1 MKACTKFI
9 SPCWAC
15 SSCRHDSEAFSAE
28 DWARRK
34 GKLPTSCWPFH
45 TSILLN
51 TAATCIWGGGSL
63 SKDEQARHVLCMSH
77 LSVQQHS
84 RRQTLHL
91 AFKMYLFFPLLNNLG
106 SSFTSA
112 NILTIAIMLLRIP
125 LVLVAVSVA
134 LSLAYRYSNSRSANT
149 TTGLSKIT
157 MAHAFAIEAIQL
169 TLAIMGSVISCAMVL
184 ISPTILYRFQIAD
197 LELYISTWLAAVGIL
212 AMYASAVFTIDAIDS
227 LIQLGSWTHPIQIQT
242 LLLTRNLLIPSTV
255 TTKHR
260 SEELVD
266 RKAMASAIP
275 FQSRGRSRTPK
286 ELTPSSSKLC
296 DRAVSEPATP
306 TRRFRHIGVQFPS
319 ETRNALARTWS
330 KPPTSTHRVIRTI
343 STPSIVRRVRKI
355 SLDESPVSTRGVQSR
370 SLLRASTPSP
380 VKTPDHH
387 HHDTAP
393 ALAISHTPS
402 PIATKRSLSVHVSS
416 TPSSIIT
423 VDLERTSASWENIT
437 SLDLT
442 SPCSKNNDEGSAS
455 VNKSLHASAPPA
467 FASSTVSSL
476 SKNRTRARDVL
487 GQHKLVASD
496 QVGNSSSSVGGGL
509 VKQAAKRFEQKG

>member
-1 MKACTKFI
+1 MCCVCLTC
-9 SPCWAC
+9 PY
-15 SSCRHDSEAFSAE
+15 SSIRD
-28 DWARRK
+28 
-34 GKLPTSCWPFH
+34 GKR
-45 TSILLN
+45 
-51 TAATCIWGGGSL
+51 CIWH
-63 SKDEQARHVLCMSH
+63 SKCI
-77 LSVQQHS
+77 
-84 RRQTLHL
+84 
-91 AFKMYLFFPLLNNLG
+91 FFFPLLNNLG
-106 SSFTSA
+106 SPFTSA

-149 TTGLSKIT
+149 TTGLSKTT

-286 ELTPSSSKLC
+286 ELTPSSSSKLC

-343 STPSIVRRVRKI
+343 STPSIVRRVRKF

-393 ALAISHTPS
+393 APAIFHTPS
-402 PIATKRSLSVHVSS
+402 PISTKRSLSVHVSS

-442 SPCSKNNDEGSAS
+442 SPSSKNNDEGSAS
-455 VNKSLHASAPPA
+455 VNKSLRASAPPA